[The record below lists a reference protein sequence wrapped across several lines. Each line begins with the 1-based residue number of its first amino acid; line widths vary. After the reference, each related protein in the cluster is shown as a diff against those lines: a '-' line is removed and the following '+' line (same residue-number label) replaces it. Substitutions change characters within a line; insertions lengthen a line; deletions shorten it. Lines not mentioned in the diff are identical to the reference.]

1 MLSWAST
8 IHSVQ
13 GLMVDKI
20 VVDLSKIFAAGQAY
34 VALSQVTSLEGL
46 QILNY
51 NSAAIKKDKRVD
63 TEMLQLQQRP
73 ITFVSPII
81 PTLPEQDF
89 IKISHLHARG
99 YLDHIDDL
107 KTDHV
112 ISSADVICLT
122 ETHLRKLDTIHL
134 NSQPIKSHVQYR
146 VDRVGGVQKGGILIF
161 VNRQI
166 PSTHLNIQ
174 IPGLE
179 FLTTS
184 LSPNPNTK
192 IVLITLYRRSST
204 VSTQEFIAMV
214 EQLLSSTALLH
225 AEVLVVSDFN
235 DDLMGNTT
243 KISSWFERNGFNQ
256 LDLIDQPT
264 TDQGSLL
271 DHVYFNGVLP
281 IQTEVCDT
289 YYSDHDCTIIAIA
302 NTRSQS

>member
-13 GLMVDKI
+13 GLTVDKI

-63 TEMLQLQQRP
+63 TEMLRLQQRP
-73 ITFVSPII
+73 ITFVLPII
-81 PTLPEQDF
+81 LTLPEQDF
-89 IKISHLHARG
+89 IKITHLNVRG

-107 KTDHV
+107 KADHV
-112 ISSADVICLT
+112 ISCADIICLT
-122 ETHLRKLDTIHL
+122 ETHLRESDTIHP

-146 VDRVGGVQKGGILIF
+146 ADQVEGIQKGGILIF

-166 PSTHLNIQ
+166 PSTHLNIE
-174 IPGLE
+174 IPSLE
-179 FLTTS
+179 FLATS
-184 LSPNPNTK
+184 LSPSPNTK

-204 VSTQEFIAMV
+204 VSTQEFIGMV
-214 EQLLSSTALLH
+214 EQLLSSTALSH
-225 AEVLVVSDFN
+225 AEVLVVGDFN
-235 DDLMGNTT
+235 NDLMPKTT
-243 KISSWFERNGFNQ
+243 KIRSCFQSNGFNQ
-256 LDLIDQPT
+256 LIDQPT

-271 DHVYFNGVLP
+271 DHVYFNGVSP

-289 YYSDHDCTIIAIA
+289 YYSDHGCTIIAIA
-302 NTRSQS
+302 NTKSQS